1 MFSIAEPG
9 SSSSV
14 KDGDEP
20 SGIWKM
26 EGGDICKTHIT
37 DSFCPDSEQEGR
49 VAMMPFTV
57 GAGGRA
63 RVSS

>member
-14 KDGDEP
+14 KDGDDP
-20 SGIWKM
+20 PGIWKT
-26 EGGDICKTHIT
+26 EGGDMCKAHIT
-37 DSFCPDSEQEGR
+37 DSFCPGGQE
-49 VAMMPFTV
+49 AMRPLTG
-57 GAGGRA
+57 GAGDTA